1 MNNKKRPTD
10 KSQSSANTHPDFIGT
25 RSPRHV
31 RALRALLAS
40 PAGLAREELD
50 RVAGCSNGP
59 ALIAD
64 LRAKGL
70 EVPCFMRAV
79 HDRDGKEVEAGV
91 YVLTERDR
99 NKVGRWLAAHDRVA
113 A

>member
-1 MNNKKRPTD
+1 MQKKNAQSSKTE
-10 KSQSSANTHPDFIGT
+10 SSANVHGDFTKIH
-25 RSPRHV
+25 SPRQV

-40 PAGLAREELD
+40 PAGLAREALD

-70 EVPCFMRAV
+70 EVPCFMRTV

-91 YVLTERDR
+91 YVLTELDR

>member
-1 MNNKKRPTD
+1 MKNAQPTN
-10 KSQSSANTHPDFIGT
+10 SQLSAKEHCDFTGT
-25 RSPRHV
+25 RSPRHL

-59 ALIAD
+59 ALVSD

-70 EVPCFMRAV
+70 EVPCFMRTV
-79 HDRDGKEVEAGV
+79 HDRDGREVEAGA
-91 YVLTERDR
+91 YLLTERDR

>member
-1 MNNKKRPTD
+1 MSYRGN
-10 KSQSSANTHPDFIGT
+10 SSAKEHSDFTGT
-25 RSPRHV
+25 RSPRHL

-40 PAGLAREELD
+40 PAGLAREQLD

-59 ALIAD
+59 ALVSD

-70 EVPCFMRAV
+70 EVPCFMRTV
-79 HDRDGKEVEAGV
+79 HDRDDREVEAGV
-91 YVLTERDR
+91 YVLTELDR
-99 NKVGRWLAAHDRVA
+99 NKVGRWLAAQDGVA

>member
-1 MNNKKRPTD
+1 MKNAQPT
-10 KSQSSANTHPDFIGT
+10 KSQLSAKEQCDFTGT
-25 RSPRHV
+25 RSPRHL

-59 ALIAD
+59 ALVAD

-70 EVPCFMRAV
+70 EAPCFMRTV

-99 NKVGRWLAAHDRVA
+99 NKVGRWLAAHDQVA